1 MKDVFVLVLFLS
13 ASELHII
20 ASCILVL
27 CHAYYVL
34 VLSLPR
40 TLYDEFCP

>member
-20 ASCILVL
+20 ASCFLVL
-27 CHAYYVL
+27 CHAYYVTPCL
-34 VLSLPR
+34 VATTHVVR
-40 TLYDEFCP
+40 

>member
-13 ASELHII
+13 VSELHII

-27 CHAYYVL
+27 CHAYYVTL
-34 VLSLPR
+34 VAITHVVR
-40 TLYDEFCP
+40 